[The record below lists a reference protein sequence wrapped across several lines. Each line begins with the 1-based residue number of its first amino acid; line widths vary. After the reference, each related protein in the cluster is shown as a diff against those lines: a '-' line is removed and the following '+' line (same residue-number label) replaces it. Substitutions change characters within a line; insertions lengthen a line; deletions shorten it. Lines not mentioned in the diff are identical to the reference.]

1 MRHERCSDDESD
13 SYPRIGYQHFID
25 SSRACLALPSG
36 ICLAA
41 PCSVAEGCPIG
52 ARIAS
57 PERSLRTMSSGNLLL
72 LELGLHA
79 DSPNEAGQ
87 LTCDGHA
94 GLVDLYPTLS

>member
-25 SSRACLALPSG
+25 SSRACFALALG

-57 PERSLRTMSSGNLLL
+57 PERALLTMSSGDLLL

-79 DSPNEAGQ
+79 DSPNETAE
-87 LTCDGHA
+87 LACDGHA
-94 GLVDLYPTLS
+94 GLVDLYPPLP